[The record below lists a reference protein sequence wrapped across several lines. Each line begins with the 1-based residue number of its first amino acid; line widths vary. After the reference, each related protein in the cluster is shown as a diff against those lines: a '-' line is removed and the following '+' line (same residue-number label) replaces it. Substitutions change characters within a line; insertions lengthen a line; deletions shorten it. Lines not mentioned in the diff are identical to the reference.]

1 MPATSLNAG
10 ITTAQTAPR
19 GDVFL
24 GDRADQRYATQ
35 LDSLVRRVSTAEEG
49 FATAHPDFWRLDRDL
64 ARIRDETA
72 DVVRRLRGI

>member
-1 MPATSLNAG
+1 MQRTRFVVRE
-10 ITTAQTAPR
+10 AQKLF
-19 GDVFL
+19 VFL

-49 FATAHPDFWRLDRDL
+49 FAAAHPDFWRLDRDL